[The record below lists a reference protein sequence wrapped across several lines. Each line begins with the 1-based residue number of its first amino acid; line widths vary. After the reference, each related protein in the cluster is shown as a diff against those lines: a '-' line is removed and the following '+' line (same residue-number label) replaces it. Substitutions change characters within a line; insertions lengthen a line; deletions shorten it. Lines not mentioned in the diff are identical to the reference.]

1 MQGAAGP
8 ATATFPAR
16 EIRPMTGLRGA
27 AALFVMLYHFHL
39 KMIATGP
46 LSTLLLHGYLAV
58 DLFFILSGFVMAHV
72 YGEALTSGTFRQ
84 RSFLLHRIARIY
96 PLYLL
101 ATLAFVTLALE
112 RGALNVPQYLTLS
125 ANLVMM
131 QSLGD
136 WPSMDPPAWSVSAEM
151 IAYLLFPLIALACLR
166 SSRKVALV
174 TGMAALLSVL
184 AMTVAASRHYIGTP
198 IAKGELDL
206 YFTPYTLVRCLAG
219 FVIGQLLHR
228 LFRHG
233 TFNPVLSGNLFQCG
247 VLLLVLV
254 TLAQARS
261 DFPAYLAMILLV
273 ATLAQDR
280 GLLKRLFASPPLML
294 LGKVSF
300 GIYLLH
306 FQAIGL
312 VDRFSREA
320 LNRGFDPAVSDGIA
334 TLTAGAMVT
343 TLAWVLHEGFES
355 PVRRMIRRLEH
366 RQAQAAPGA
375 W

>member
-72 YGEALTSGTFRQ
+72 YGEALASGTFRQ
-84 RSFLLHRIARIY
+84 RSFLLHRIGRIY

-112 RGALNVPQYLTLS
+112 RGAFGAPQYLALS

-151 IAYLLFPLIALACLR
+151 IAYLLFPLIAPACLR
-166 SSRKVALV
+166 SSRKVALF

-184 AMTVAASRHYIGTP
+184 AMTLAASRHYIGTP

-219 FVIGQLLHR
+219 FVIGQLLYR
-228 LFRHG
+228 LFRNG
-233 TFNPVLSGNLFQCG
+233 TLNPVLSGNLFQCA
-247 VLLLVLV
+247 VLLLVLA
-254 TLAQARS
+254 TLAQALS

-273 ATLAQDR
+273 VTLAQDR
-280 GLLKRLFASPPLML
+280 GLLQRLFASPPLML

-306 FQAIGL
+306 FLAIGL
-312 VDRFSREA
+312 VDRFSRQA
-320 LNRGFDPAVSDGIA
+320 LSRGLDPVVSDGIA
-334 TLTAGAMVT
+334 TLAACAMVT
-343 TLAWVLHEGFES
+343 ALAWVLHRGFES
-355 PVRRMIRRLEH
+355 PLRRMIRRLEH
-366 RQAQAAPGA
+366 EQPHGAPAA